1 MNGRIVLC
9 ALCCAIAFSIGM
21 LVAHTKIFPY
31 QTLIFLANFFDDDRE
46 SVRNQ
51 EYRRLSLFE
60 HFSPEN
66 DYVFVGDS
74 LTEAG
79 EWNEFFPNLSLANR
93 GVNGDSVSDIL
104 DRLDSIISVSP
115 NFAFLMIGV
124 NDVHRSV
131 AVEDIYSQYI
141 SLCESLEKN
150 QIEVVIQSTIQCVRD
165 VCGNK
170 VEQIN
175 KLNKM
180 LSEYAGSS
188 DTRFLSL
195 EELSSKNGLPSKY
208 SYDGIHL
215 NGKGYVQWV
224 DKIDGFMKADL
235 GMAKDPN

>member
-1 MNGRIVLC
+1 MNGRIVSC
-9 ALCCAIAFSIGM
+9 ALCCAMTFSIGM
-21 LVAHTKIFPY
+21 LVAHTKSFPY
-31 QTLIFLANFFDDDRE
+31 QPLIFLANFFDDDRE
-46 SVRNQ
+46 SMRNQ

-79 EWNEFFPNLSLANR
+79 EWNDFFPNRSVANR
-93 GVNGDSVSDIL
+93 GVNGDSVSDVL

-124 NDVHRSV
+124 NDIHRSV

-141 SLCESLEKN
+141 YLCESLEKN
-150 QIEVVIQSTIQCVRD
+150 QIEVIIQSTIQCVRD

-180 LSEYAGSS
+180 LAEYAGSS
-188 DTRFLSL
+188 DTRYLFL
-195 EELSSKNGLPSKY
+195 EELSSRTGLPSKY
-208 SYDGIHL
+208 SYDGVHL
-215 NGKGYVQWV
+215 NGNGYVQWV
-224 DKIDGFMKADL
+224 DNIDGFMKADL
-235 GMAKDPN
+235 DMAEDPN